1 MTIQLTSPP
10 KFTVQ
15 SNGTTLSSDIDSL
28 NFAGGL
34 STSVDGYGKAT
45 ISSFGG
51 GTLGIK
57 AGLVAAASFTGS
69 PRTATV
75 TFSSAFSSSNY
86 AIVITGSD
94 SRSWTY
100 QSRATT
106 GFVINA
112 NSAAALS
119 GDVSWH
125 AIIAGEF
132 S

>member
-1 MTIQLTSPP
+1 MTIRIQVPP

-15 SNGTTLSSDIDSL
+15 SSGTPLSSDIDVL
-28 NFAGGL
+28 NFDGGL
-34 STSVDGYGKAT
+34 STTVDAYGKAT

-51 GTLGIK
+51 GVINVK

-69 PRTATV
+69 PRVATV
-75 TFSSAFSSSNY
+75 TFTSAFASTNY
-86 AIVITGSD
+86 AIIITGSD
-94 SRSWTY
+94 ARSWTY